1 MRKKALFLARLVGTG
16 AVPVTW
22 TAPNEPKALKR
33 LVRKL
38 ERDAPGARARVLA
51 REKCTI
57 SEDASGLHLGLH
69 ELPIPE

>member
-38 ERDAPGARARVLA
+38 ERDAPGPARVFSRGKNAPLA
-51 REKCTI
+51 KMLQDYT
-57 SEDASGLHLGLH
+57 
-69 ELPIPE
+69 